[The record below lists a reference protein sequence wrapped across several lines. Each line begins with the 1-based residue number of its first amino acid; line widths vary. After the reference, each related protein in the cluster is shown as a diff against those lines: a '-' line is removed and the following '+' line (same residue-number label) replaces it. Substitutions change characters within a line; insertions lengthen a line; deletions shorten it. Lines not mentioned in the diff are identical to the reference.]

1 MDKYDYIIIG
11 SGASGAAV
19 AEKISSDY
27 EILILEKGEYLALN
41 EAHKGYVRA
50 SSRKDFE
57 EHGKIEIL
65 SGMGVGG
72 TTLLAIANGVRTQEK
87 ELKKLGID
95 IEKELDEV
103 ERDFEVSPIPENM
116 LGGRTTLF
124 IEKSKELG
132 YEPKI
137 MPKMIDF
144 KKCKKCGKC
153 NMGCQFQA
161 KKTSLYYIE
170 KAISKGAELKT
181 NFEAL
186 KINKNGKYFT
196 VQGIEKENTSS
207 ISAKNVILSAGALDT
222 PKILNNSGIMT
233 PKKLFVDIFVTIGG
247 RCNQSFKDEI
257 NMAAYIP
264 FDDFLISPY
273 YSERIIKMLGE
284 KKIESK
290 RENIIGLMIK
300 IKDDSFGYVDKNF
313 IEKYCT
319 GKDVQK
325 ISNGVA
331 IASRILKKSGVDTI
345 VSTEASGAHPGGT
358 APIGITVDNQ
368 FKTKM
373 GFYVCDASVLPESP
387 GAPPILTLMAL
398 GKKLGENI
406 LNST

>member
-1 MDKYDYIIIG
+1 MEKYDYIIIG

-27 EILILEKGEYLALN
+27 EVLILEKGEYLALN
-41 EAHKGYVRA
+41 EAYKGYFRA
-50 SSRKDFE
+50 SSCKDFG

-72 TTLLAIANGVRTQEK
+72 TSLLAIANGVRAQEK

-103 ERDFEVSPIPENM
+103 ERDFEVSPTPENM

-181 NFEAL
+181 NFKAL
-186 KINKNGKYFT
+186 KINKRNNYFT
-196 VQGIEKENTSS
+196 VQGVEKENTSS

-247 RCNQSFKDEI
+247 RSNQSFKDEI

-284 KKIESK
+284 RKIDSK

-300 IKDDSFGYVDKNF
+300 IKDDSFGYVDKCF

-331 IASRILKKSGVDTI
+331 IASRILKKSGVDKI

-368 FKTKM
+368 FKTKI

>member
-1 MDKYDYIIIG
+1 MNKYDYIIIG

-27 EILILEKGEYLALN
+27 EVLILEKGENLPLN

-50 SSRKDFE
+50 SSCKDFE
-57 EHGKIEIL
+57 EHGKIDIL

-87 ELKKLGID
+87 ELRNLGID

-103 ERDFEVSPIPENM
+103 ERDFGVLPIPKNM
-116 LGGRTTLF
+116 LGERTNLF

-144 KKCKKCGKC
+144 NKCKKCGKC

-170 KAISKGAELKT
+170 KAISKGAKLKP
-181 NFEAL
+181 NFEVM
-186 KINKNGKYFT
+186 KINKKDEYFT
-196 VQGIEKENTSS
+196 VQGIEKGNL
-207 ISAKNVILSAGALDT
+207 INFSAKNVILSAGALDT
-222 PKILNNSGIMT
+222 PKVLNNSGIIT

-247 RCNQSFKDEI
+247 RCNHSFKDEI

-264 FDDFLISPY
+264 FNDFLISPY

-284 KKIESK
+284 RKIESK
-290 RENIIGLMIK
+290 RENIIGIMIK
-300 IKDDSFGYVDKNF
+300 IKDDSCGYVGKDF
-313 IEKYCT
+313 TEKYCT

-325 ISNGVA
+325 ISNGVS
-331 IASRILKKSGVDTI
+331 IASRILKESGVDTI
-345 VSTEASGAHPGGT
+345 VSTEAIGAHPGGT
-358 APIGITVDNQ
+358 APLGITVDNQ

-373 GFYVCDASVLPESP
+373 GFYVCDASILPESP

-398 GKKLGENI
+398 GKRLGENI
-406 LNST
+406 LDSS